1 MIYKVILAPLAAQDA
16 EEYAQFILSQS
27 SSSGP
32 AAKWLSGLETEVKS
46 LAEMPRR
53 FKVIPEQ
60 SSFHI
65 ELRQFIY
72 GSHRVIFHVDD
83 EAQSGQVM
91 RIYHGRRIS
100 LNLE

>member
-1 MIYKVILAPLAAQDA
+1 MIYRVILAPLAAQDA
-16 EEYAQFILSQS
+16 EEYAESILSQS

-32 AAKWLSGLETEVKS
+32 AAKGLNGLETEVKS

-60 SSFHI
+60 SSIHI

-83 EAQSGQVM
+83 ESHSVQVM
-91 RIYHGRRIS
+91 RIYHGWRIN